1 MKTLLISD
9 LHIGFKYSRASDIL
23 DVLNDETFDKLIL
36 VGDIF
41 DISAMMR
48 RPYWDK
54 HHTAVTKKILKL
66 AKKMEVIY
74 VIGNHDYPLMHIL
87 ENTNKLAGIQIF
99 REYTYQSGEKTIH
112 CIHGDQFDSLS
123 KRAMFI
129 GDFLYYTVLKLNS
142 VIHFVRSKFGY
153 TRWSF
158 SKWCKDKVKNVIHSA
173 FSIEDKLLSISDVDV
188 VVYGHT
194 HMPYVKPGKVTLVNT
209 GTFVEIAT
217 YVIEE
222 DGEFELKKQE
232 YYNENSNR
240 NIW

>member
-23 DVLNDETFDKLIL
+23 DVLNNETFDKLIL

-41 DISAMMR
+41 DISAMMT

-99 REYTYQSGEKTIH
+99 REYTYESGGKTIH

-173 FSIEDKLLSISDVDV
+173 FSIEDKLLSIPDVDV

-222 DGEFELKKQE
+222 DGEFELKEVEK
-232 YYNENSNR
+232 
-240 NIW
+240 

>member
-23 DVLNDETFDKLIL
+23 DVLNNETFDKLIL

-87 ENTNKLAGIQIF
+87 ENTDKLAGIQIF
-99 REYTYQSGEKTIH
+99 REYTYESGEKTIH

-173 FSIEDKLLSISDVDV
+173 FSIEDKLLSIPDVDV

-222 DGEFELKKQE
+222 DGEFELKEVEK
-232 YYNENSNR
+232 
-240 NIW
+240 

>member
-23 DVLNDETFDKLIL
+23 DVLNNETFDKLIL

-99 REYTYQSGEKTIH
+99 REYTYKSGGKTIH

-123 KRAMFI
+123 KKAMFI

-173 FSIEDKLLSISDVDV
+173 FSIEDKLLSIPDVDV

-222 DGEFELKKQE
+222 DGEFELKEVEK
-232 YYNENSNR
+232 
-240 NIW
+240 